1 MPAASLSCPDFLL
14 FLQRL
19 VGPGGEGRAGQRA
32 DDEDPEAGHGRGVAG
47 EERHQRGAEGAR
59 VGQGTVLCPTI
70 MDSVVPGQVGRGTVP
85 CPLDVIFLSNV
96 ISLGKNVAK
105 PSLCET
111 ITAQLCFRFCFRYCI
126 GVMPNC
132 FLNTFWK

>member
-1 MPAASLSCPDFLL
+1 MPTASLSCPDFLL

-59 VGQGTVLCPTI
+59 VGQGTVL
-70 MDSVVPGQVGRGTVP
+70 SGTGDGSLSHHYGFS
-85 CPLDVIFLSNV
+85 CAGSGGARNRPL
-96 ISLGKNVAK
+96 SLGFALNK
-105 PSLCET
+105 
-111 ITAQLCFRFCFRYCI
+111 AQVLVLSICYHSE
-126 GVMPNC
+126 
-132 FLNTFWK
+132 